1 MKPLFRAY
9 DRGIVVASLYAAT
22 ILVCGQLFLPH
33 GSGFGMSAALW
44 GVCGFV
50 AGAIGGFSN
59 TEEADSFRRDMAR
72 NACDAAMIVVWT
84 ANLLLLVNLVRR
96 LAGTVELAQLAG
108 IFAGGTLAGAV
119 IGEPVLLFAGSL
131 SIKGRRP
138 FAGASRLTESLH
150 NPHARFAAKVVLHTV
165 VVAGLLLLAAA
176 AAFVVLMIVA
186 FFIAIGI
193 LVLVLKAMTSDG
205 RPTTTTVPTFRRRR
219 GEKLDRDQRI
229 VREGFFTDQPTGQRL
244 NREGQLVN
252 EGVFA
257 DQPTGLKIGPD
268 GKLLKEGWLVDRETG
283 VRFEDDGRGGQR
295 VIREGW
301 LFDQDTGRYI
311 DAQGRP
317 MKDGFFVD
325 QEEGFEIDE
334 HGNVRP
340 L

>member
-22 ILVCGQLFLPH
+22 VVVCVQLFLPG
-33 GSGFGMSAALW
+33 GSAFGVRAALW

-84 ANLLLLVNLVRR
+84 ANLLLLVNLLRR
-96 LAGTVELAQLAG
+96 MAGVAELAQLAG
-108 IFAGGTLAGAV
+108 IFAAGTLAGAV

-165 VVAGLLLLAAA
+165 VVGGLLLLAAA
-176 AAFVVLMIVA
+176 AALVVFMIVA
-186 FFIAIGI
+186 FFIAIAI
-193 LVLVLKAMTSDG
+193 LALVLKAMTSEG
-205 RPTTTTVPTFRRRR
+205 QTTTVPTFRRRR
-219 GEKLDRDQRI
+219 GEKLDRDRRV
-229 VREGFFTDQPTGQRL
+229 VREGWLTDQPTGQRI
-244 NREGQLVN
+244 NGDGQLVN
-252 EGVFA
+252 EGVFV

-268 GKLLKEGWLVDRETG
+268 GKLLKEGWLADQETG

-295 VIREGW
+295 VIRQGW
-301 LFDQDTGRYI
+301 LVDQDTGRYI

-317 MKDGFFVD
+317 MKDGFLVD